1 MRNDAKGQASRR
13 GGLAAALCLFLVLGG
28 CSLDEVDV
36 PDFDGPSEFA
46 LSLRLSA
53 QPDILVA
60 DGFSTSLIQAVMRD
74 ENGRPISG
82 RTIFF
87 GVSDAQGRFADIG
100 FFQTSNGPG
109 TGVSVVTNSQGLAQ
123 VVYQA
128 PPRTDQTTNNSV
140 LISAR
145 PIGDDFN
152 GQFYRTVRIELRT
165 AEPRLF
171 PPGPADN
178 AAPICSFV
186 VEVAPTGSCSSPTT
200 CTQKVNQVVGL
211 QTTSVD
217 PDDPDVVGDGVIVRY
232 EWFFGDG
239 SKVEYAPDQAH
250 VYRVTGSYTVTHR
263 VTDSF
268 GAQSTCSATIT
279 VIP

>member
-1 MRNDAKGQASRR
+1 MRNDSKGQGLSRK
-13 GGLAAALCLFLVLGG
+13 GGLAAALCLFLILGG
-28 CSLDEVDV
+28 CGLEEVDV

-46 LSLRLSA
+46 FSLRLTA

-60 DGFSTSLIQAVMRD
+60 DGFSTSLIQAVARD
-74 ENGRPISG
+74 ENGRPVAG
-82 RTIFF
+82 RAIFF

-100 FFQTSNGPG
+100 FFQTSGGPG
-109 TGVSVVTNSQGLAQ
+109 TGASVVTNSQGLAQ
-123 VVYQA
+123 IVYQA
-128 PPRTDQTTNNSV
+128 PPRTDATANNSV

-178 AAPICSFV
+178 VPPVANFV
-186 VEVAPTGSCSSPTT
+186 IEVVPTGSCTAQYA
-200 CTQKVNQVVGL
+200 CRVRVNQVVGL
-211 QTTSVD
+211 QNTSVD
-217 PDDPDVVGDGVIVRY
+217 EDGVIVRY

-250 VYRVTGSYTVTHR
+250 VFRTTGTFTVTLR
-263 VTDSF
+263 VTDNF
-268 GAQSTCSATIT
+268 GAQGVRTATIT
-279 VIP
+279 VVP

>member
-1 MRNDAKGQASRR
+1 M
-13 GGLAAALCLFLVLGG
+13 GG
-28 CSLDEVDV
+28 CGLEEVDV

-46 LSLRLSA
+46 LSIRLTA

-60 DGFSTSLIQAVMRD
+60 DGFSTSLIQAEMRD
-74 ENGRPISG
+74 ENGRPVSG
-82 RTIFF
+82 RAIFF

-100 FFQTSNGPG
+100 AFQTSNGPG

-128 PPRTDQTTNNSV
+128 PPRTDATANNSV

-145 PIGDDFN
+145 PIGDDYN

-171 PPGPADN
+171 PPGPGDN
-178 AAPICSFV
+178 SQPVANFV
-186 VEVAPTGSCSSPTT
+186 IEVVPTGVCSAQYA
-200 CTQKVNQVVGL
+200 CTVRVNQVVGF
-211 QTTSVD
+211 QNTSVD
-217 PDDPDVVGDGVIVRY
+217 PDGVIVRY

-250 VYRVTGSYTVTHR
+250 VFRRTGTFSVTLR
-263 VTDSF
+263 VTDNF
-268 GAQSTCSATIT
+268 GAQGIRTATIT